1 LTLPLRYLTID
12 MGQVNMLGARKG
24 REEGGPWR
32 CIIVS
37 PPYYYYGNILSNT
50 LVILMEYTP
59 RSLMEQAGWKG
70 LMGIFGRSVNGKER
84 GVYVRLIMELSL
96 RLIN

>member
-1 LTLPLRYLTID
+1 
-12 MGQVNMLGARKG
+12 
-24 REEGGPWR
+24 
-32 CIIVS
+32 
-37 PPYYYYGNILSNT
+37 
-50 LVILMEYTP
+50 MEYTP